1 MQLETSR
8 LILRRWQDTDLE
20 PFAQINSDD
29 KVMEFISSKLS
40 LDETVRMVERIEF
53 GFDMSN
59 LGLWAL
65 ELKKTGEFI
74 GFTGLSSPKFYTRFT
89 PCTEVGWRI
98 GQTHW
103 GNGYATE
110 AAKEVLRDGFER
122 LGLHEIVSFTAA
134 GNDRS
139 IRVMKKLQMH
149 SNHQDDFL
157 HPLVTKL
164 SLKQHVLY
172 RISITEWRQG
182 RILDMKSSQGIQ
194 VFPPGYALPV

>member
-1 MQLETSR
+1 MQLETTR
-8 LILRRWQDTDLE
+8 LILRRWQDTDIE

-29 KVMEFISSKLS
+29 NVMEFFSSKLS

-53 GFDMSN
+53 GFDMNN

-89 PCTEVGWRI
+89 PCTEVGWRL
-98 GQTHW
+98 GQAHW

-122 LGLHEIVSFTAA
+122 LGLPEIVSFTAA

-164 SLKQHVLY
+164 SLKRHVLY
-172 RISITEWRQG
+172 KVSITEWRQS
-182 RILDMKSSQGIQ
+182 RIAELKNTQAMPVFQPGIAIS
-194 VFPPGYALPV
+194 V